1 MRAQRL
7 ALCLLAGIVCTP
19 AALAAQQQVLA
30 ELVSRDS
37 ATRLELTPDQLVF
50 AFTERGVRG
59 IENDVA
65 ASQGDRAS
73 NYRDFVFWAS
83 VDGGIRGMRM
93 TFDLADVREA
103 RYGDG
108 ALTLLMRG
116 RSSRAAPSDSRGSF
130 VFEGVPEEA
139 ARRFVD
145 AFYRAK
151 AARR

>member
-7 ALCLLAGIVCTP
+7 ALCLLAGLAFAPPV
-19 AALAAQQQVLA
+19 LAAQQPVLA

-37 ATRLELTPDQLVF
+37 ATRLELTRDQVVF
-50 AFTERGVRG
+50 AFTEKGVRG
-59 IENDVA
+59 VENDVA
-65 ASQGDRAS
+65 ASQGDRPS
-73 NYRDFVFWAS
+73 NYRDFTFWAS

-93 TFDLADVREA
+93 SFDLADVREA

-116 RSSRAAPSDSRGSF
+116 RSPRAEPSDRRGGF

>member
-1 MRAQRL
+1 MHGQRL
-7 ALCLLAGIVCTP
+7 VLCLVAALGVAP
-19 AALAAQQQVLA
+19 PALAAQQEVLA

-37 ATRLELTPDQLVF
+37 ATRLELTREQVVF
-50 AFTERGVRG
+50 AFTERGVRN

-65 ASQGDRAS
+65 ASQGDRVS

-83 VDGGIRGMRM
+83 VDGGVRGMRM
-93 TFDLADVREA
+93 TFDLEDVREA

-116 RSSRAAPSDSRGSF
+116 RSPRAEPSDRRGSF